1 LQIDLRFILKGT
13 YVTFP
18 AISNELRLARL
29 EPPKH
34 KVRIVLDTDT
44 FNEVDDQ
51 FAIVHALLS
60 PERVQL
66 EALYAAPFHNRNSS
80 SPEDG
85 MEKSY
90 QEILTLFK
98 RMNRSP
104 DGLVYKGS
112 RHYFNPDNLER
123 SAAVDELIARALA
136 SKDEPLY
143 VVAIAAISNIATAI
157 MLEPRIIENIVVVW
171 LGGHSLTWP
180 HTKEFN
186 LMQDVAGANVLFDS
200 GVPLVLVPCMGVTSH
215 LTTTIAEL
223 ETFVAP
229 CGPIGE
235 FLTQRV
241 KGYHPDHFAWAK
253 ELWDIAAIAYLL
265 DDTWLPSRLVPTPK
279 VSSEVTWEFSEDRH
293 LMRVI
298 DFVSRNAV
306 FADLFRKL
314 EVFSKG

>member
-1 LQIDLRFILKGT
+1 M
-13 YVTFP
+13 TFP
-18 AISNELRLARL
+18 TISEAQRLARL
-29 EPPKH
+29 RAPKH

-60 PERVQL
+60 PEKIQI
-66 EALYAAPFHNRNSS
+66 EAIYAAPFHNPRSS
-80 SPEDG
+80 SAEDG

-90 QEILTLFK
+90 EEILTLFG
-98 RMNRSP
+98 RMNRSAE
-104 DGLVYKGS
+104 GLVYKGS
-112 RHYFNPDNLER
+112 RHYFNPDKLER
-123 SAAVDELIARALA
+123 SPAVDDLIARALA

-157 MLEPRIIENIVVVW
+157 MLEPKITKNIVVVW

-215 LTTTIAEL
+215 LTTTVAEL
-223 ETFVAP
+223 EKFVAP

-241 KGYHPDHFAWAK
+241 KGYHPNHFAWAK

-265 DDTWLPSRLVPTPK
+265 DDTWLPSRFVSTPR
-279 VSSEVTWEFSEDRH
+279 VSSEVTWEQPRGRH
-293 LMRVI
+293 ALRLI
-298 DFVSRNAV
+298 DFVNRNAV

-314 EVFSKG
+314 EQFSKV

>member
-1 LQIDLRFILKGT
+1 
-13 YVTFP
+13 VTFP
-18 AISNELRLARL
+18 TISEHKRMERLK
-29 EPPKH
+29 PPKG
-34 KVRIVLDTDT
+34 KVRIVIDTDT

-60 PERVQL
+60 PEKLQL
-66 EALYAAPFHNRNSS
+66 EALYAAPFHNKRST

-90 QEILTLFK
+90 DEILTLFG
-98 RMNRSP
+98 RMNRSA

-112 RHYFNPDNLER
+112 KRYFDPETLER
-123 SAAVDELIARALA
+123 SPAVDDLIQRALA
-136 SKDEPLY
+136 AKDEPLY

-171 LGGHSLTWP
+171 LGGHALTWP
-180 HTKEFN
+180 DTKEFN
-186 LMQDVAGANVLFDS
+186 LRQDVAGANVLFDS

-215 LTTTIAEL
+215 LTTTVAEL
-223 ETFVAP
+223 EKFVAK

-235 FLTQRV
+235 FLTERV

-265 DDTWLPSRLVPTPK
+265 NDSWLPSSLVSTPRVTEETTWCTPENRHVMRY
-279 VSSEVTWEFSEDRH
+279 VSY
-293 LMRVI
+293 I
-298 DFVSRNAV
+298 NRNAV
-306 FADLFRKL
+306 YGDLFRKL
-314 EVFSKG
+314 EGFAKV